1 MLLRFDRSSLCSI
14 GAGTADLHAVQVHPT
29 GLVEPS
35 DPDAKVKWLA
45 AEALRGCGGIILDRE
60 GNRFCD
66 EVGVSVLPALLYACG
81 VSVLPTLLY
90 IFGLSACP
98 LRCMCLLAVKRVRMC
113 ACSLASVT
121 T

>member
-1 MLLRFDRSSLCSI
+1 MRLRFHRSSLCSI

-35 DPDAKVKWLA
+35 DPEAKVKWLA

-66 EVGVSVLPALLYACG
+66 EVGLLARPPYCMCVVCLPARLAFLFGFSAFPLCCIFLVCPHARFAVCV
-81 VSVLPTLLY
+81 VSL
-90 IFGLSACP
+90 
-98 LRCMCLLAVKRVRMC
+98 
-113 ACSLASVT
+113 
-121 T
+121 